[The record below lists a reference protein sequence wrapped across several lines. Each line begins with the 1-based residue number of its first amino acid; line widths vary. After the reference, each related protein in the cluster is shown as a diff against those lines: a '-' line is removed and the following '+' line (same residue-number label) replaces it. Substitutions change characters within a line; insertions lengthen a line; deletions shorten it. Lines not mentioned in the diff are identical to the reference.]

1 MNIISTLCNS
11 HGLTR
16 AQLAGHLRVT
26 RQTLHRWERAATLPA
41 YAHEEIARWQQD
53 QPITALREAL
63 DTLPGAHRAP
73 LTRALAHFVLRLAK
87 HTETT
92 SPIALANAIDQ
103 ILS

>member
-1 MNIISTLCNS
+1 MNVISTLCNA

-16 AQLAGHLRVT
+16 AQLAGQLRIT

-53 QPITALREAL
+53 QPINEVREAL
-63 DTLPGAHRAP
+63 GNLPAHYQAP
-73 LTRALAHFVLRLAK
+73 LARALARFITRLGA
-87 HTETT
+87 HTGTA
-92 SPIALANAIDQ
+92 SPLALSDAIDK